1 MKLRNSKTGT
11 LTLATLLNSSSLRV
25 RTYAHKEKECFK
37 TSNASFDA
45 FACPSAHR
53 YLTIGGVQ

>member
-1 MKLRNSKTGT
+1 MKLRNAKTGALT
-11 LTLATLLNSSSLRV
+11 LTTLLNSSSLRV

-45 FACPSAHR
+45 FAFPSAHG

>member
-11 LTLATLLNSSSLRV
+11 LTLTTLLNSSSIRV
-25 RTYAHKEKECFK
+25 CVYAHKEKECFK

-45 FACPSAHR
+45 FAFPPAHG